1 MMIKKWRLKVLFL
14 TGFLCLAF
22 FRPAFSQEVVAGQVM
37 TAEQLTADIGQKWSK
52 IQDFQ
57 ADLTVGM
64 QVFGKMTKMKGTIW
78 QKDNLFR
85 GEMTLPPELM
95 PQTGKSAEPL
105 KVLVVFDGK
114 VMWQTL
120 PMMSIVTKT
129 DFSALEGTIKSLP
142 FSEALYSLPAVSY
155 RLSEKKRNGEDYYF
169 LETKDS
175 KEFIQNSPM
184 AALGVN
190 LPANMSFQSI
200 GLWVNKN
207 TLFPDLIEFYVQKN
221 TPGMSLEFKNI
232 KIDQVLSPALFVFQV
247 PDGAQVMDMT
257 ASIKAIAKKT
267 AAKQQPKQSTATDTT
282 QVPRIVPETPA
293 GQSTVPDTA
302 QTPQ

>member
-1 MMIKKWRLKVLFL
+1 MGKIIRGSAVLFL
-14 TGFLCLAF
+14 VGFFCLVLSG
-22 FRPAFSQEVVAGQVM
+22 PAFSQEVVAGQVM
-37 TAEQLTADIGQKWSK
+37 TAEQLTADIGQKWST

-78 QKDNLFR
+78 QKDKLFR

-95 PQTGKSAEPL
+95 PQTDKLAEPP

-129 DFSALEGTIKSLP
+129 DFSALDGTIKSLP
-142 FSEALYSLPAVSY
+142 FSKSLYSLPAVSY

-175 KEFIQNSPM
+175 KEFIQNSPV

-190 LPANMSFQSI
+190 LPANMSFHSI

-232 KIDQVLSPALFVFQV
+232 KIDQGLSPMLFVFKV

-267 AAKQQPKQSTATDTT
+267 AAKQQPKQSTVTDTT
-282 QVPRIVPETPA
+282 QVTKVVPETPA
-293 GQSTVPDTA
+293 GQSTVPDTV